1 MREKKKSDG
10 TIYWEY
16 VLLYV
21 DDCLCISVDPESIIR
36 NEIGKYFIV
45 KEPSIGPLD
54 IYLGGKVRKV
64 ELETGVE
71 CWAFSSSQYVQ
82 EAVRNVRKCLEKR
95 YEEKN
100 DHLKFH
106 LPKKAPA
113 PMSNDYRPDIDI
125 SEELDATDAAYY
137 QSLIG
142 IV

>member
-1 MREKKKSDG
+1 MQFLGFTTCKADADVWMREKKKSDG

-45 KEPSIGPLD
+45 KETSIGPPD

-113 PMSNDYRPDIDI
+113 PMFNDYRP
-125 SEELDATDAAYY
+125 E
-137 QSLIG
+137 
-142 IV
+142 